1 MVNKNATK
9 EGATNVGDIYIGV
22 DLGGT
27 TVKMGVFD
35 LQGSLKEKWEIPTNR
50 TENGKYI
57 LSEIV
62 TSIEEKL
69 SYMDITIDELQ
80 GIGVGIPGIVQDKG
94 FVAACV
100 NLGWKNVNVKEEL
113 ESRLHCKVTVG
124 SDANVAAFGEMWQ
137 GSAKGYKDVV
147 MLTLGTGVGGGVV
160 LNGKILTGS
169 LGIAGE
175 LGHMPLVEGMTEK
188 CACGSYGCL
197 EQLCSATGIVK
208 TMKKRLQT
216 RNNGVALENDTEIT
230 AFEVMELAKKN
241 DELALGVI
249 EDVSKHLAKALAC
262 ISMVVNPQ
270 IFIIGGGVS
279 KGGPFFLDKIRK
291 YYQENVL
298 YLCKNTPIEL
308 AGLSNDAGIYGAA
321 KMAME
326 E

>member
-1 MVNKNATK
+1 MGT
-9 EGATNVGDIYIGV
+9 TYIGV

-27 TVKMGVFD
+27 TVKLGMFD
-35 LQGSLKEKWEIPTNR
+35 LQGSLKDKWEIPTNR
-50 TENGKYI
+50 ANNGMYI
-57 LSEIV
+57 LGDIV
-62 TSIEEKL
+62 TSIEKKFGQ
-69 SYMDITIDELQ
+69 MGIPIDELL
-80 GIGVGIPGIVQDKG
+80 GVGIGIPGVVQADG
-94 FVAACV
+94 IVAACV

-113 ESRLHCKVTVG
+113 ESKLHCKVAVG
-124 SDANVAAFGEMWQ
+124 SDANVAALGEMWQ

-160 LNGKILTGS
+160 LDGKILTGS

-175 LGHMPLVEGMTEK
+175 FGHMPLAADTTEQ

-197 EQLCSATGIVK
+197 EMMCSATGIVRE
-208 TMKKRLQT
+208 TKKRLKA
-216 RNNGVALENDTEIT
+216 RAESFDVEHYENMT
-230 AFEVMELAKKN
+230 AYDVMESAKKN
-241 DELALGVI
+241 DALALEVI

-291 YYQENVL
+291 YYQKNVL
-298 YLCKNTPIEL
+298 YLCKDTPIEI

-321 KMAME
+321 KMAIE